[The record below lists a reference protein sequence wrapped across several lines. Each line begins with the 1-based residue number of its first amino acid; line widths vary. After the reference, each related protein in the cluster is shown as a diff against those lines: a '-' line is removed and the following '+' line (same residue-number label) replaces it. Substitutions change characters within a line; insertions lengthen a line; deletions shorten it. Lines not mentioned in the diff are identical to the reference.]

1 MVKLFSSRQTILY
14 KGKRYFNA
22 TNLYISK
29 FMSGYKKTI
38 YNIAG
43 AALVLAPLCFFMIS
57 CGIDKNLRK
66 GEKYLALGEYYDA
79 ANEFRQA
86 YQKTPPKDRDKRG
99 QRAAK
104 MAMCYDRIN
113 EAQRAVAAY
122 RNVVRYN
129 QDDGNTHL
137 RLAYNLMKIGSYREA
152 EKEFAIALDSMPDNE
167 MAEKGINA
175 ARNAP
180 LIKEKGSR
188 YKIKKIETFNS
199 RRADFSPMLFGDQY
213 DKLYFTST
221 RNEAQGS
228 ELSGITGTKPGD
240 IFYSEKDDKGKWS
253 KPQTIE
259 SGLNTEYDE
268 GACCLSP
275 DGSTMYLTQCLSDA
289 SYPRFAQIVTAQRSD
304 ASWGKTTPLL
314 ITNDTLS
321 AYAHPAVSPD
331 GEWLYFV
338 SDMPGGKGGLDI
350 WRMRLTANGPV
361 GVENLGEP
369 INTPGDE
376 MFPTFRPNGD
386 FYFSSDGHPG
396 FGGLD
401 IFIATVGEDGK
412 YHLSHPG
419 YPLNSQGDD
428 FGMTFQG
435 QLNQGFFSSNRGDG
449 RGWDHIYSFYNPEIV
464 QTIRGWIY
472 EQDGYELTAGEARIV
487 GTDGTNLRLGV
498 RGDGSF
504 EYVVKPGVDYI
515 ILAMCDGFLNH
526 KEEIHVDSVKES
538 KVYDLQF
545 PLASISAPVLID
557 NIFYAFDKATLLP
570 ESKNALDSLILMLN
584 ENPNIT
590 IELSAHTDYRGA
602 EDYNKKLSQK
612 RAESVVKYLIN
623 HGIAADRLTAVGYG
637 EEKPKSIRR
646 KVAERYPWLKE
657 NDVLTEEF
665 ILKLKPEQ
673 QETANALNRRTEFKV
688 LRTTYNMFDKDGNLK
703 NPPKKPVDK
712 EVETDDD
719 AFGFDLEMSVK

>member
-1 MVKLFSSRQTILY
+1 MTRIIKTYYLLMAFLAVALMLHSCAAD
-14 KGKRYFNA
+14 NA
-22 TNLYISK
+22 
-29 FMSGYKKTI
+29 M
-38 YNIAG
+38 
-43 AALVLAPLCFFMIS
+43 
-57 CGIDKNLRK
+57 RK
-66 GEKYLALGEYYDA
+66 GEKFLAIGEYHDA
-79 ANEFRQA
+79 AEQFKKA
-86 YQKTPPKDRDKRG
+86 YTKTPTKERQLRG
-99 QRAAK
+99 QRALKMAHCYRPISSTQKAISAYRNALRYNVATLDDRLDYARLLLKNGEYKRALTEFELLNDSMPNNVLVRNGLLSAK
-104 MAMCYDRIN
+104 MAPKWK
-113 EAQRAVAAY
+113 EQ
-122 RNVVRYN
+122 
-129 QDDGNTHL
+129 
-137 RLAYNLMKIGSYREA
+137 GSDYTV
-152 EKEFAIALDSMPDNE
+152 
-167 MAEKGINA
+167 
-175 ARNAP
+175 
-180 LIKEKGSR
+180 
-188 YKIKKIETFNS
+188 KKMTEFNS
-199 RRADFSPMLFGDQY
+199 RRADYCPVLAGDQW
-213 DKLYFTST
+213 DRLYFSST
-221 RNEAQGS
+221 RNDALGD
-228 ELSGITGTKPGD
+228 ELSGITGAKPGD
-240 IFYSEKDDKGKWS
+240 IFFSDKDDKGKWS

-321 AYAHPAVSPD
+321 SYAHPAISPD

-612 RAESVVKYLIN
+612 RAESVVNYLIN

-637 EEKPKSIRR
+637 EEKPKTIRR

-657 NDVLTEEF
+657 NDVLTEEL

-719 AFGFDLEMSVK
+719 TFGFDLEMF

>member
-1 MVKLFSSRQTILY
+1 MTRRNNTYYLLTALLAVAMMLHSCAAD
-14 KGKRYFNA
+14 NA
-22 TNLYISK
+22 
-29 FMSGYKKTI
+29 M
-38 YNIAG
+38 
-43 AALVLAPLCFFMIS
+43 
-57 CGIDKNLRK
+57 RK
-66 GEKYLALGEYYDA
+66 GEKFLSIGEYHDA
-79 ANEFRQA
+79 AEQFKKA
-86 YQKTPPKDRDKRG
+86 YSKTPAKERQLRG
-99 QRAAK
+99 QRALK
-104 MAMCYDRIN
+104 MAHCYRHISSTQK
-113 EAQRAVAAY
+113 AISAY
-122 RNVVRYN
+122 RNAIRYN
-129 QDDGNTHL
+129 VATLDDH
-137 RLAYNLMKIGSYREA
+137 LAYARLLLKNGEYKRALA
-152 EKEFAIALDSMPDNE
+152 EFEVLNDSMPNNVLVKNGLTSAR
-167 MAEKGINA
+167 MAPEWKDQ
-175 ARNAP
+175 
-180 LIKEKGSR
+180 GSD
-188 YKIKKIETFNS
+188 YTVKKMTEFNS
-199 RRADFSPMLFGDQY
+199 RRADYCPVLAGDQW
-213 DKLYFTST
+213 DRLYFSST
-221 RNEAQGS
+221 RNDALGD
-228 ELSGITGTKPGD
+228 ELSGITGAKPGD
-240 IFYSEKDDKGKWS
+240 IFFSDKDDKGKWS

-268 GACCLSP
+268 GACCLSV
-275 DGSTMYLTQCLSDA
+275 DGSIMYLTQCLSDP

-321 AYAHPAVSPD
+321 TYAHPAISPD

-350 WRMRLTANGPV
+350 WRIRLTANGPV
-361 GVENLGEP
+361 GVENLGDP

-376 MFPTFRPNGD
+376 MFPSFRPNGD

-401 IFIATVGEDGK
+401 IFIATVGEDGR

-449 RGWDHIYSFYNPEIV
+449 RGWDHIFSFYNPEIV
-464 QTIRGWIY
+464 QTVRGWIY
-472 EQDGYELTAGEARIV
+472 EQDGYELTSGEARIV
-487 GTDGTNLRLGV
+487 GSDGTNMRLGV

-515 ILAMCDGFLNH
+515 ILGMCGGFLNH

-570 ESKNALDSLILMLN
+570 ESKNALDSLVLMLN

-602 EDYNKKLSQK
+602 EAYNKTLSQK
-612 RAESVVKYLIN
+612 RAESVVRYLID

-637 EEKPKSIRR
+637 EEKPKTIRR

-665 ILKLKPEQ
+665 ILKLKPDQ

-719 AFGFDLEMSVK
+719 PFGFDIEMF

>member
-1 MVKLFSSRQTILY
+1 MAFLAVALMLHSCAAN
-14 KGKRYFNA
+14 NA
-22 TNLYISK
+22 
-29 FMSGYKKTI
+29 M
-38 YNIAG
+38 
-43 AALVLAPLCFFMIS
+43 
-57 CGIDKNLRK
+57 RK
-66 GEKYLALGEYYDA
+66 GEKFLAIGEYHDA
-79 ANEFRQA
+79 AEQFKKA
-86 YQKTPPKDRDKRG
+86 YTKTPTKERQLRG
-99 QRAAK
+99 QRALKMAHCYRHISSTQKAISAYRNAMRYNVASLDDRLDYARLLLKNGEYKRALTEFELLNDSMPNNVLVRNGLLSAK
-104 MAMCYDRIN
+104 MAPKWK
-113 EAQRAVAAY
+113 EQ
-122 RNVVRYN
+122 
-129 QDDGNTHL
+129 
-137 RLAYNLMKIGSYREA
+137 GSDYTV
-152 EKEFAIALDSMPDNE
+152 
-167 MAEKGINA
+167 
-175 ARNAP
+175 
-180 LIKEKGSR
+180 
-188 YKIKKIETFNS
+188 KKMTEFNS
-199 RRADFSPMLFGDQY
+199 RRADYCPVLAGDQW
-213 DKLYFTST
+213 DRLYFSST
-221 RNEAQGS
+221 RNDALGD
-228 ELSGITGTKPGD
+228 ELSGITGAKPGD
-240 IFYSEKDDKGKWS
+240 IFFSDKDDKGKWS

-304 ASWGKTTPLL
+304 ASWGKTTPLI

-321 AYAHPAVSPD
+321 SYAHPAVSPD

-386 FYFSSDGHPG
+386 FYFSSDGYPG

-602 EDYNKKLSQK
+602 EAYNKKLSQK

-637 EEKPKSIRR
+637 EEKPKTIRR

>member
-1 MVKLFSSRQTILY
+1 MTRIIKTYYLLMAFLAVVLMLHSCAAD
-14 KGKRYFNA
+14 NA
-22 TNLYISK
+22 
-29 FMSGYKKTI
+29 M
-38 YNIAG
+38 
-43 AALVLAPLCFFMIS
+43 
-57 CGIDKNLRK
+57 RK
-66 GEKYLALGEYYDA
+66 GEKFLAIGEYHDA
-79 ANEFRQA
+79 AEQFKKA
-86 YQKTPPKDRDKRG
+86 YTKTPTKERQLRG
-99 QRAAK
+99 QRALKMAHCYRHISSTQKAISAYRNALRYNVATLDDRLDYARLLLKNGEYKRALAEFELLNDSMPNNVLVRNGLLSAK
-104 MAMCYDRIN
+104 MAPKWK
-113 EAQRAVAAY
+113 EQ
-122 RNVVRYN
+122 
-129 QDDGNTHL
+129 
-137 RLAYNLMKIGSYREA
+137 GSDYTV
-152 EKEFAIALDSMPDNE
+152 
-167 MAEKGINA
+167 
-175 ARNAP
+175 
-180 LIKEKGSR
+180 
-188 YKIKKIETFNS
+188 KKMTEFNS
-199 RRADFSPMLFGDQY
+199 RRADYCPVLAGDQW
-213 DKLYFTST
+213 DRLYFSST
-221 RNEAQGS
+221 RNDALGD
-228 ELSGITGTKPGD
+228 ELSGITGAKPGD
-240 IFYSEKDDKGKWS
+240 IFFSDKDDKGKWS

-321 AYAHPAVSPD
+321 SYAHPAVSPD

-637 EEKPKSIRR
+637 EEKPKTIRR

-719 AFGFDLEMSVK
+719 TFGFDLEMSVK

>member
-1 MVKLFSSRQTILY
+1 MAFLAVALMLHSCAAD
-14 KGKRYFNA
+14 NA
-22 TNLYISK
+22 
-29 FMSGYKKTI
+29 M
-38 YNIAG
+38 
-43 AALVLAPLCFFMIS
+43 
-57 CGIDKNLRK
+57 RK
-66 GEKYLALGEYYDA
+66 GEKFLAIGEYHDA
-79 ANEFRQA
+79 AEQFKKA
-86 YQKTPPKDRDKRG
+86 YTKTPTKERQLRG
-99 QRAAK
+99 QRALKMAHCYRHISSTQKAISAYRNALRYNVASLDDRLDYARLLLKNGEYKRALTEFELLNDSMPNNVLVRNGLLSAK
-104 MAMCYDRIN
+104 MAPKWK
-113 EAQRAVAAY
+113 EQ
-122 RNVVRYN
+122 
-129 QDDGNTHL
+129 
-137 RLAYNLMKIGSYREA
+137 GSDYTV
-152 EKEFAIALDSMPDNE
+152 
-167 MAEKGINA
+167 
-175 ARNAP
+175 
-180 LIKEKGSR
+180 
-188 YKIKKIETFNS
+188 KKMTEFNS
-199 RRADFSPMLFGDQY
+199 RRADYCPVLAGDQW
-213 DKLYFTST
+213 DRLYFSST
-221 RNEAQGS
+221 RNDALGD
-228 ELSGITGTKPGD
+228 ELSGITGAKPGD
-240 IFYSEKDDKGKWS
+240 IFFSDKDDKGKWS

-350 WRMRLTANGPV
+350 WRMRLTTNGPV

-602 EDYNKKLSQK
+602 EAYNKKLSQK

-637 EEKPKSIRR
+637 EEKPKTIRR

-719 AFGFDLEMSVK
+719 TFGFDLEMSVK

>member
-1 MVKLFSSRQTILY
+1 MAFLAVALMLHSCAAD
-14 KGKRYFNA
+14 NA
-22 TNLYISK
+22 
-29 FMSGYKKTI
+29 M
-38 YNIAG
+38 
-43 AALVLAPLCFFMIS
+43 
-57 CGIDKNLRK
+57 RK
-66 GEKYLALGEYYDA
+66 GEKFLAIGEYHDA
-79 ANEFRQA
+79 AEQFKKA
-86 YQKTPPKDRDKRG
+86 YTKTPTKERQLRG
-99 QRAAK
+99 QRALKMAHCYRHISSTQKAISAYRNAMRYNVASLDDRLDYARLLLKNGEYKRALAEFELLNDSMPNNVLVRNGLLSAK
-104 MAMCYDRIN
+104 MAPKWK
-113 EAQRAVAAY
+113 EQ
-122 RNVVRYN
+122 
-129 QDDGNTHL
+129 
-137 RLAYNLMKIGSYREA
+137 GSDYTV
-152 EKEFAIALDSMPDNE
+152 
-167 MAEKGINA
+167 
-175 ARNAP
+175 
-180 LIKEKGSR
+180 
-188 YKIKKIETFNS
+188 KKMTEFNS
-199 RRADFSPMLFGDQY
+199 RRADYCPVLAGDQW
-213 DKLYFTST
+213 DRLYFSST
-221 RNEAQGS
+221 RNDALGD
-228 ELSGITGTKPGD
+228 ELSGITGAKPGD
-240 IFYSEKDDKGKWS
+240 IFFSDKDDKGKWS

-602 EDYNKKLSQK
+602 EAYNKKLSQK

-637 EEKPKSIRR
+637 EEKPKTIRR

-719 AFGFDLEMSVK
+719 TFGFDLEMSVK

>member
-1 MVKLFSSRQTILY
+1 MAFLAVVLMLHSCAAD
-14 KGKRYFNA
+14 NA
-22 TNLYISK
+22 
-29 FMSGYKKTI
+29 M
-38 YNIAG
+38 
-43 AALVLAPLCFFMIS
+43 
-57 CGIDKNLRK
+57 RK
-66 GEKYLALGEYYDA
+66 GEKFLAIGEYHDA
-79 ANEFRQA
+79 AEQFKKA
-86 YQKTPPKDRDKRG
+86 YTKTPTKERQLRG
-99 QRAAK
+99 QRALKMAHCYRHISSTQKAISAYRNALRYNVATLDDRLDYARLLLKNGEYKRALTEFELLNDSMPNNVLVRNGLLSAK
-104 MAMCYDRIN
+104 MAPKWK
-113 EAQRAVAAY
+113 EQ
-122 RNVVRYN
+122 
-129 QDDGNTHL
+129 
-137 RLAYNLMKIGSYREA
+137 GSDYTV
-152 EKEFAIALDSMPDNE
+152 
-167 MAEKGINA
+167 
-175 ARNAP
+175 
-180 LIKEKGSR
+180 
-188 YKIKKIETFNS
+188 KKMTEFNS
-199 RRADFSPMLFGDQY
+199 RRADFCPVLAGDQW
-213 DKLYFTST
+213 DRLYFSST
-221 RNEAQGS
+221 RNDALGD
-228 ELSGITGTKPGD
+228 ELSGITGAKPGD
-240 IFYSEKDDKGKWS
+240 IFFSDKDDKGKWS

-321 AYAHPAVSPD
+321 SYAHPAVSPD

-449 RGWDHIYSFYNPEIV
+449 RGWDHVYSFYNPEIV

-602 EDYNKKLSQK
+602 EAYNKKLSQK

-637 EEKPKSIRR
+637 EEKPKTIRR

-719 AFGFDLEMSVK
+719 TFGFDLEMSVK

>member
-1 MVKLFSSRQTILY
+1 MTRIIKTYHFLMAFLAVALMLHSCAAD
-14 KGKRYFNA
+14 NA
-22 TNLYISK
+22 
-29 FMSGYKKTI
+29 M
-38 YNIAG
+38 
-43 AALVLAPLCFFMIS
+43 
-57 CGIDKNLRK
+57 RK
-66 GEKYLALGEYYDA
+66 GEKFLAIGEYHDA
-79 ANEFRQA
+79 AEQFKKA
-86 YQKTPPKDRDKRG
+86 YTKTPTKERQLRG
-99 QRAAK
+99 QRALKMAHCYRHISSTQKAISAYRNALRYNVATLDDRLDYARLLLKNGEYKRALAEFELLNDSMSNNVLVRNGLLSAK
-104 MAMCYDRIN
+104 MAPKWK
-113 EAQRAVAAY
+113 EQ
-122 RNVVRYN
+122 
-129 QDDGNTHL
+129 
-137 RLAYNLMKIGSYREA
+137 GSDYTV
-152 EKEFAIALDSMPDNE
+152 
-167 MAEKGINA
+167 
-175 ARNAP
+175 
-180 LIKEKGSR
+180 
-188 YKIKKIETFNS
+188 KKMTEFNS
-199 RRADFSPMLFGDQY
+199 RRADYCPVLAGDQW
-213 DKLYFTST
+213 DRLYFSST
-221 RNEAQGS
+221 RNDALGD
-228 ELSGITGTKPGD
+228 ELSGITGAKPGD
-240 IFYSEKDDKGKWS
+240 IFFSDKDDKGKWS

-504 EYVVKPGVDYI
+504 DYVVKPGVDYI

-602 EDYNKKLSQK
+602 EAYNKKLSQK

-637 EEKPKSIRR
+637 EEKPKTIRR

-719 AFGFDLEMSVK
+719 TFGFDLEMSVK

>member
-1 MVKLFSSRQTILY
+1 MTRIIKTYHFLMAFLAVALMLHSCAAD
-14 KGKRYFNA
+14 NA
-22 TNLYISK
+22 
-29 FMSGYKKTI
+29 M
-38 YNIAG
+38 
-43 AALVLAPLCFFMIS
+43 
-57 CGIDKNLRK
+57 RK
-66 GEKYLALGEYYDA
+66 GEKFLAIGEYHDA
-79 ANEFRQA
+79 AEQFKKA
-86 YQKTPPKDRDKRG
+86 YTKTPTKERQLRG
-99 QRAAK
+99 QRALKMAHCYRHISSTQKAISAYRNALRYNVATLDDRLDYARLLLKNGEYKRALAEFELLNDSMPNNVLVRNGLLSAK
-104 MAMCYDRIN
+104 MAPKWK
-113 EAQRAVAAY
+113 EQ
-122 RNVVRYN
+122 
-129 QDDGNTHL
+129 
-137 RLAYNLMKIGSYREA
+137 GSDYTV
-152 EKEFAIALDSMPDNE
+152 
-167 MAEKGINA
+167 
-175 ARNAP
+175 
-180 LIKEKGSR
+180 
-188 YKIKKIETFNS
+188 KKMTEFNS
-199 RRADFSPMLFGDQY
+199 RRADYCPVLAGDQW
-213 DKLYFTST
+213 DRLYFSST
-221 RNEAQGS
+221 RNDALGD
-228 ELSGITGTKPGD
+228 ELSGITGAKPGD
-240 IFYSEKDDKGKWS
+240 IFFSDKDDKGKWS

-321 AYAHPAVSPD
+321 SYAHPAVSPD

-504 EYVVKPGVDYI
+504 DYVVKPGVDYI

-612 RAESVVKYLIN
+612 RAESVVNYLIN

-637 EEKPKSIRR
+637 EEKPKTIRR

>member
-1 MVKLFSSRQTILY
+1 MTRIIKTYYLLMAFLAVALMLHSCAAD
-14 KGKRYFNA
+14 NA
-22 TNLYISK
+22 
-29 FMSGYKKTI
+29 M
-38 YNIAG
+38 
-43 AALVLAPLCFFMIS
+43 
-57 CGIDKNLRK
+57 RK
-66 GEKYLALGEYYDA
+66 GEKFLAIGEYHDA
-79 ANEFRQA
+79 AEQFKKA
-86 YQKTPPKDRDKRG
+86 YTKTPTKERQLRG
-99 QRAAK
+99 QRALKMAHCYRHISSTQKAISAYRNALRYNVATLDDRLDYARLLLKNGEYKRALTEFELLNDSMPNNVLVRNGLLSAK
-104 MAMCYDRIN
+104 MAPKWK
-113 EAQRAVAAY
+113 EQ
-122 RNVVRYN
+122 
-129 QDDGNTHL
+129 
-137 RLAYNLMKIGSYREA
+137 GSDYTV
-152 EKEFAIALDSMPDNE
+152 
-167 MAEKGINA
+167 
-175 ARNAP
+175 
-180 LIKEKGSR
+180 
-188 YKIKKIETFNS
+188 KKMTEFNS
-199 RRADFSPMLFGDQY
+199 RRADYCPVLAGDQW
-213 DKLYFTST
+213 DRLYFSST
-221 RNEAQGS
+221 RNDALGD
-228 ELSGITGTKPGD
+228 ELSGITGAKPGD
-240 IFYSEKDDKGKWS
+240 IFFSDKDDKGKWS

-321 AYAHPAVSPD
+321 SYAHPAVSPD

-350 WRMRLTANGPV
+350 WRMRLTTNGPV

-637 EEKPKSIRR
+637 EEKPKTIRR

-719 AFGFDLEMSVK
+719 TFGFDLEMSVK

>member
-1 MVKLFSSRQTILY
+1 MTRIIKTYHFLMAFLAVALMLHSCAVD
-14 KGKRYFNA
+14 NA
-22 TNLYISK
+22 
-29 FMSGYKKTI
+29 M
-38 YNIAG
+38 
-43 AALVLAPLCFFMIS
+43 
-57 CGIDKNLRK
+57 RK
-66 GEKYLALGEYYDA
+66 GEKFLAIGEYHDA
-79 ANEFRQA
+79 AEQFKKA
-86 YQKTPPKDRDKRG
+86 YTKTPTKERQLRG
-99 QRAAK
+99 QRALKMAHCYRHISSTQKAISAYRNALRYNVATLDDRLDYARLLLKNGEYKRALTEFELLNDSMPNNVLVRNGLLSAK
-104 MAMCYDRIN
+104 MAPKWK
-113 EAQRAVAAY
+113 EQ
-122 RNVVRYN
+122 
-129 QDDGNTHL
+129 
-137 RLAYNLMKIGSYREA
+137 GSDYTV
-152 EKEFAIALDSMPDNE
+152 
-167 MAEKGINA
+167 
-175 ARNAP
+175 
-180 LIKEKGSR
+180 
-188 YKIKKIETFNS
+188 KKMTEFNS
-199 RRADFSPMLFGDQY
+199 RRADYCPVLAGDQW
-213 DKLYFTST
+213 DRLYFSST
-221 RNEAQGS
+221 RNDALGD
-228 ELSGITGTKPGD
+228 ELSGITGAKPGD
-240 IFYSEKDDKGKWS
+240 IFFSDKDDKGKWS

-304 ASWGKTTPLL
+304 ASWGKTTPLI

-602 EDYNKKLSQK
+602 EAYNKKLSQK

-623 HGIAADRLTAVGYG
+623 HGIAPERLTPVGYG
-637 EEKPKSIRR
+637 EEKPKTIRR

-719 AFGFDLEMSVK
+719 TFGFDLEMSVK

>member
-1 MVKLFSSRQTILY
+1 MAFLAVALMLHSCAAD
-14 KGKRYFNA
+14 NA
-22 TNLYISK
+22 
-29 FMSGYKKTI
+29 M
-38 YNIAG
+38 
-43 AALVLAPLCFFMIS
+43 
-57 CGIDKNLRK
+57 RK
-66 GEKYLALGEYYDA
+66 GEKFLAIGEYHDA
-79 ANEFRQA
+79 AEQFKKA
-86 YQKTPPKDRDKRG
+86 YTKTPTKERQLRG
-99 QRAAK
+99 QRALKMAHCYRHISSTQKAISAYRNALRYNVASLDNRLDYARLLLKNGEYKRALIEFELLNDSMPNNVLVRNGLLSAK
-104 MAMCYDRIN
+104 MAPKWK
-113 EAQRAVAAY
+113 EQ
-122 RNVVRYN
+122 
-129 QDDGNTHL
+129 
-137 RLAYNLMKIGSYREA
+137 GSDYTV
-152 EKEFAIALDSMPDNE
+152 
-167 MAEKGINA
+167 
-175 ARNAP
+175 
-180 LIKEKGSR
+180 
-188 YKIKKIETFNS
+188 KKMTEFNS
-199 RRADFSPMLFGDQY
+199 RRADYCPVLAGDQW
-213 DKLYFTST
+213 DRLYFSST
-221 RNEAQGS
+221 RNDALGD
-228 ELSGITGTKPGD
+228 ELSGITGAKPGD
-240 IFYSEKDDKGKWS
+240 IFFSDKDDKGKWS

-449 RGWDHIYSFYNPEIV
+449 RGWDHVYSFYNPEIV

-602 EDYNKKLSQK
+602 EAYNKKLSQK

-637 EEKPKSIRR
+637 EEKPKTIRR

-719 AFGFDLEMSVK
+719 TFGFDLEMSVK

>member
-1 MVKLFSSRQTILY
+1 MAFLAVALMLHSCAAD
-14 KGKRYFNA
+14 NA
-22 TNLYISK
+22 
-29 FMSGYKKTI
+29 M
-38 YNIAG
+38 
-43 AALVLAPLCFFMIS
+43 
-57 CGIDKNLRK
+57 RK
-66 GEKYLALGEYYDA
+66 GEKFLAIGEYHDA
-79 ANEFRQA
+79 AEQFKKA
-86 YQKTPPKDRDKRG
+86 YTKTPTKERQLRG
-99 QRAAK
+99 QRALKMAHCYRHISSTQKAISAYRNALRYNVASLDDRLDYARLLLKNGEYKRALTEFELLNDSMPNNVLVRNGLLSAK
-104 MAMCYDRIN
+104 MAPKWK
-113 EAQRAVAAY
+113 EQ
-122 RNVVRYN
+122 
-129 QDDGNTHL
+129 
-137 RLAYNLMKIGSYREA
+137 GSDYTV
-152 EKEFAIALDSMPDNE
+152 
-167 MAEKGINA
+167 
-175 ARNAP
+175 
-180 LIKEKGSR
+180 
-188 YKIKKIETFNS
+188 KKMTEFNS
-199 RRADFSPMLFGDQY
+199 RRADYCPVLAGDQW
-213 DKLYFTST
+213 DRLYFSST
-221 RNEAQGS
+221 RNDALGD
-228 ELSGITGTKPGD
+228 ELSGITGAKPGD
-240 IFYSEKDDKGKWS
+240 IFFSDKDDKGKWS

-321 AYAHPAVSPD
+321 SYAHPAVSPD

-350 WRMRLTANGPV
+350 WRMRLTTNGPV

-602 EDYNKKLSQK
+602 EAYNKKLSQK
-612 RAESVVKYLIN
+612 RAESVVNYLIN

-637 EEKPKSIRR
+637 EEKPKTIRR

-719 AFGFDLEMSVK
+719 TFGFDLEMSVK

>member
-1 MVKLFSSRQTILY
+1 MTRIIKTYYLLMAFLAVALMLHSCAAD
-14 KGKRYFNA
+14 NA
-22 TNLYISK
+22 
-29 FMSGYKKTI
+29 M
-38 YNIAG
+38 
-43 AALVLAPLCFFMIS
+43 
-57 CGIDKNLRK
+57 RK
-66 GEKYLALGEYYDA
+66 GEKFLAIGEYHDA
-79 ANEFRQA
+79 AEQFKKA
-86 YQKTPPKDRDKRG
+86 YTKTPTKERQLRG
-99 QRAAK
+99 QRALKMAHCYRHISSTQKAISAYRNALRYNVATLDDRLDYARLLLKNGEYKRALTEFELLNDSMPNNVLVRNGLLSAK
-104 MAMCYDRIN
+104 MAPKWK
-113 EAQRAVAAY
+113 EQ
-122 RNVVRYN
+122 
-129 QDDGNTHL
+129 
-137 RLAYNLMKIGSYREA
+137 GSDYTV
-152 EKEFAIALDSMPDNE
+152 
-167 MAEKGINA
+167 
-175 ARNAP
+175 
-180 LIKEKGSR
+180 
-188 YKIKKIETFNS
+188 KKMTEFNS
-199 RRADFSPMLFGDQY
+199 RRADFCPVLAGDQW
-213 DKLYFTST
+213 DRLYFSST
-221 RNEAQGS
+221 RNDALGD
-228 ELSGITGTKPGD
+228 ELSGITGAKPGD
-240 IFYSEKDDKGKWS
+240 IFFSDKDDKGKWS

-321 AYAHPAVSPD
+321 SYAHPAVSPD

-637 EEKPKSIRR
+637 EEKPKTIRR

>member
-1 MVKLFSSRQTILY
+1 MTRIIKTYHFLMAFLAVVLMLHSCAAD
-14 KGKRYFNA
+14 NA
-22 TNLYISK
+22 
-29 FMSGYKKTI
+29 M
-38 YNIAG
+38 
-43 AALVLAPLCFFMIS
+43 
-57 CGIDKNLRK
+57 RK
-66 GEKYLALGEYYDA
+66 GEKFLAIGEYHDA
-79 ANEFRQA
+79 AEQFKKA
-86 YQKTPPKDRDKRG
+86 YTKTPTKERQLRG
-99 QRAAK
+99 QRALKMAHCYRHISSTQKAISAYRNALRYNVASLDDRLDYARLLLKNGEYKRALTEFELLNDSMPNNVLVRNGLLSAK
-104 MAMCYDRIN
+104 MAPKWK
-113 EAQRAVAAY
+113 EQ
-122 RNVVRYN
+122 
-129 QDDGNTHL
+129 
-137 RLAYNLMKIGSYREA
+137 GSDYTV
-152 EKEFAIALDSMPDNE
+152 
-167 MAEKGINA
+167 
-175 ARNAP
+175 
-180 LIKEKGSR
+180 
-188 YKIKKIETFNS
+188 KKMTEFNS
-199 RRADFSPMLFGDQY
+199 RRADYCPVLAGDQW
-213 DKLYFTST
+213 DRLYFSST
-221 RNEAQGS
+221 RNDALGD
-228 ELSGITGTKPGD
+228 ELSGITGAKPGD
-240 IFYSEKDDKGKWS
+240 IFFSDKDDKGKWS

-602 EDYNKKLSQK
+602 EAYNKKLSQK

-637 EEKPKSIRR
+637 EEKPKTIRR

-719 AFGFDLEMSVK
+719 TFGFDLEMSVK

>member
-1 MVKLFSSRQTILY
+1 MTRIIKTYYLLMAFLAVALMLHSCAAD
-14 KGKRYFNA
+14 NA
-22 TNLYISK
+22 
-29 FMSGYKKTI
+29 M
-38 YNIAG
+38 
-43 AALVLAPLCFFMIS
+43 
-57 CGIDKNLRK
+57 RK
-66 GEKYLALGEYYDA
+66 GEKFLAIGEYHDA
-79 ANEFRQA
+79 AEQFKKA
-86 YQKTPPKDRDKRG
+86 YTKTPTKERQLRG
-99 QRAAK
+99 QRALKMAHCYRHISSTQKAISAYRNALRYNVATLDDRLDYARLLLKNGEYKRALTEFELLNDSMPNNVLVRNGLLSAK
-104 MAMCYDRIN
+104 MAPKWK
-113 EAQRAVAAY
+113 EQ
-122 RNVVRYN
+122 
-129 QDDGNTHL
+129 
-137 RLAYNLMKIGSYREA
+137 GSDYTV
-152 EKEFAIALDSMPDNE
+152 
-167 MAEKGINA
+167 
-175 ARNAP
+175 
-180 LIKEKGSR
+180 
-188 YKIKKIETFNS
+188 KKMTEFNS
-199 RRADFSPMLFGDQY
+199 RRADYCPVLAGDQW
-213 DKLYFTST
+213 DRLYFSST
-221 RNEAQGS
+221 RNDALGD
-228 ELSGITGTKPGD
+228 ELSGITGAKPGD
-240 IFYSEKDDKGKWS
+240 IFFSDKDDKGKWS

-419 YPLNSQGDD
+419 CPLNSQGDD

-602 EDYNKKLSQK
+602 EAYNKKLSQK
-612 RAESVVKYLIN
+612 RAESVVNYLIN

-637 EEKPKSIRR
+637 EEKPKTIRR

-719 AFGFDLEMSVK
+719 TFGFDLEMSVK

>member
-1 MVKLFSSRQTILY
+1 MAFLAVALMLHSCAAD
-14 KGKRYFNA
+14 NA
-22 TNLYISK
+22 
-29 FMSGYKKTI
+29 M
-38 YNIAG
+38 
-43 AALVLAPLCFFMIS
+43 
-57 CGIDKNLRK
+57 RK
-66 GEKYLALGEYYDA
+66 GEKFLAIGEYHDA
-79 ANEFRQA
+79 AEQFKKA
-86 YQKTPPKDRDKRG
+86 YTKTPTKERQLRG
-99 QRAAK
+99 QRALKMAHCYRHISSTQKAISAYRNALRYNVATLDDRLDYARLLLKNGEYKRALTEFELLNDSMPNNVLVRNGLLSAK
-104 MAMCYDRIN
+104 MAPKWK
-113 EAQRAVAAY
+113 EQ
-122 RNVVRYN
+122 
-129 QDDGNTHL
+129 
-137 RLAYNLMKIGSYREA
+137 GSDYTV
-152 EKEFAIALDSMPDNE
+152 
-167 MAEKGINA
+167 
-175 ARNAP
+175 
-180 LIKEKGSR
+180 
-188 YKIKKIETFNS
+188 KKMTEFNS
-199 RRADFSPMLFGDQY
+199 RRADYCPVLAGDQW
-213 DKLYFTST
+213 DRLYFSST
-221 RNEAQGS
+221 RNDALGD
-228 ELSGITGTKPGD
+228 ELSGITGAKPGD
-240 IFYSEKDDKGKWS
+240 IFFSDKDDKGKWS

-321 AYAHPAVSPD
+321 SYAHPAISPD

-350 WRMRLTANGPV
+350 WRMRLTTNGPV

-602 EDYNKKLSQK
+602 EAYNKKLSQK

-637 EEKPKSIRR
+637 EEKPKTIRR

-719 AFGFDLEMSVK
+719 TFGFDLEMSVK

>member
-1 MVKLFSSRQTILY
+1 MTRIIKTYYLLMAFLAVVLMLHSCAAD
-14 KGKRYFNA
+14 NA
-22 TNLYISK
+22 
-29 FMSGYKKTI
+29 M
-38 YNIAG
+38 
-43 AALVLAPLCFFMIS
+43 
-57 CGIDKNLRK
+57 RK
-66 GEKYLALGEYYDA
+66 GEKFLAIGEYHDA
-79 ANEFRQA
+79 AEQFKKA
-86 YQKTPPKDRDKRG
+86 YTKTPTKERQLRG
-99 QRAAK
+99 QRALKMAHCYRHISSTQKAISAYRNALRYNVASLDDRLDYARLLLKNGEYKRALTEFELLNDSMPNNVLVRNGLLSAK
-104 MAMCYDRIN
+104 MAPKWK
-113 EAQRAVAAY
+113 EQ
-122 RNVVRYN
+122 
-129 QDDGNTHL
+129 
-137 RLAYNLMKIGSYREA
+137 GSDYTV
-152 EKEFAIALDSMPDNE
+152 
-167 MAEKGINA
+167 
-175 ARNAP
+175 
-180 LIKEKGSR
+180 
-188 YKIKKIETFNS
+188 KKMTEFNS
-199 RRADFSPMLFGDQY
+199 RRADYCPVLAGDQW
-213 DKLYFTST
+213 DRLYFSST
-221 RNEAQGS
+221 RNDALGD
-228 ELSGITGTKPGD
+228 ELSGITGAKPGD
-240 IFYSEKDDKGKWS
+240 IFFSDKDDKGKWS

-304 ASWGKTTPLL
+304 ASWGKTTPLI

-321 AYAHPAVSPD
+321 SYAHPAVSPD

-637 EEKPKSIRR
+637 EEKPKTIRR

-719 AFGFDLEMSVK
+719 TFGFDLEMSVK

>member
-1 MVKLFSSRQTILY
+1 MTRIIKTYHFLMAFLAVVLMLHSCAAD
-14 KGKRYFNA
+14 NA
-22 TNLYISK
+22 
-29 FMSGYKKTI
+29 M
-38 YNIAG
+38 
-43 AALVLAPLCFFMIS
+43 
-57 CGIDKNLRK
+57 RK
-66 GEKYLALGEYYDA
+66 GEKFLAIGEYHDA
-79 ANEFRQA
+79 AEQFKKA
-86 YQKTPPKDRDKRG
+86 YTKTPTKERQLRG
-99 QRAAK
+99 QRALKMAHCYRHISSTQKAISAYRNALRYNVASLDDRLDYARLLLKNGEYKRALTEFELLKDSMPNNVLVRNGLLSAK
-104 MAMCYDRIN
+104 MAPKWK
-113 EAQRAVAAY
+113 EQ
-122 RNVVRYN
+122 
-129 QDDGNTHL
+129 
-137 RLAYNLMKIGSYREA
+137 GSDYTV
-152 EKEFAIALDSMPDNE
+152 
-167 MAEKGINA
+167 
-175 ARNAP
+175 
-180 LIKEKGSR
+180 
-188 YKIKKIETFNS
+188 KKMTEFNS
-199 RRADFSPMLFGDQY
+199 RRADYCPVLAGDQW
-213 DKLYFTST
+213 DRLYFSST
-221 RNEAQGS
+221 RNDALGD
-228 ELSGITGTKPGD
+228 ELSGITGAKPGD
-240 IFYSEKDDKGKWS
+240 IFFSDKDDKGKWS

-321 AYAHPAVSPD
+321 SYAHPAVSPD

-612 RAESVVKYLIN
+612 RAESVVNYLIN

-637 EEKPKSIRR
+637 EEKPKTIRR

>member
-1 MVKLFSSRQTILY
+1 MAFLAVALMLHSCAAD
-14 KGKRYFNA
+14 NA
-22 TNLYISK
+22 
-29 FMSGYKKTI
+29 M
-38 YNIAG
+38 
-43 AALVLAPLCFFMIS
+43 
-57 CGIDKNLRK
+57 RK
-66 GEKYLALGEYYDA
+66 GEKFLAIGEYHDA
-79 ANEFRQA
+79 AEQFKKA
-86 YQKTPPKDRDKRG
+86 YTKTPTKERQLRG
-99 QRAAK
+99 QRALKMAHCYRHISSTQKAISAYRNALRYNVATLDDRLDYARLLLKNGEYKRALTEFELLNDSMPNNVLVRNGLLSAK
-104 MAMCYDRIN
+104 MAPKWK
-113 EAQRAVAAY
+113 EQ
-122 RNVVRYN
+122 
-129 QDDGNTHL
+129 
-137 RLAYNLMKIGSYREA
+137 GSDYTV
-152 EKEFAIALDSMPDNE
+152 
-167 MAEKGINA
+167 
-175 ARNAP
+175 
-180 LIKEKGSR
+180 
-188 YKIKKIETFNS
+188 KKMTEFNS
-199 RRADFSPMLFGDQY
+199 RRADYCPVLAGDQW
-213 DKLYFTST
+213 DRLYFSST
-221 RNEAQGS
+221 RNDALGD
-228 ELSGITGTKPGD
+228 ELSGITGAKPGD
-240 IFYSEKDDKGKWS
+240 IFFSDKDDKGKWS

-321 AYAHPAVSPD
+321 SYAHPAVSPD

-557 NIFYAFDKATLLP
+557 NIFYAFDKATLLL

-602 EDYNKKLSQK
+602 EAYNKKLSQK
-612 RAESVVKYLIN
+612 RAESVVNYLIN

-637 EEKPKSIRR
+637 EEKPKTIRR

-719 AFGFDLEMSVK
+719 TFGFDLEMSVK

>member
-1 MVKLFSSRQTILY
+1 MTRIIKTYYLLMAFLAVALMLHSCAAD
-14 KGKRYFNA
+14 NA
-22 TNLYISK
+22 
-29 FMSGYKKTI
+29 M
-38 YNIAG
+38 
-43 AALVLAPLCFFMIS
+43 
-57 CGIDKNLRK
+57 RK
-66 GEKYLALGEYYDA
+66 GEKFLAIGEYHDA
-79 ANEFRQA
+79 AEQFKKA
-86 YQKTPPKDRDKRG
+86 YTKTPAKERQLRG
-99 QRAAK
+99 QRALK
-104 MAMCYDRIN
+104 MAHCYRHISSTQK
-113 EAQRAVAAY
+113 AISAY
-122 RNVVRYN
+122 RNALRYN
-129 QDDGNTHL
+129 VATLDD
-137 RLAYNLMKIGSYREA
+137 RLDYARLLLKNGEYKRALA
-152 EKEFAIALDSMPDNE
+152 EFELLNDSMPNNILV
-167 MAEKGINA
+167 KNG
-175 ARNAP
+175 
-180 LIKEKGSR
+180 LISAKMSPKWKEQGSD
-188 YKIKKIETFNS
+188 YTVKKMTEFNS
-199 RRADFSPMLFGDQY
+199 RRADYCPVLAGDQW
-213 DKLYFTST
+213 DRLYFSST
-221 RNEAQGS
+221 RNDALGD
-228 ELSGITGTKPGD
+228 ELSGITGAKPGD
-240 IFYSEKDDKGKWS
+240 IFFSDKDDKGKWS

-275 DGSTMYLTQCLSDA
+275 DGSTMYLTQCTADP
-289 SYPRFAQIVTAQRSD
+289 SYPRYAQIVTAQRSD
-304 ASWGKTTPLL
+304 ASWGKTTPLV

-321 AYAHPAVSPD
+321 SYAHPAISPD

-350 WRMRLTANGPV
+350 WRIRLTANGPV

-487 GTDGTNLRLGV
+487 GTDGTNLRLGL

-515 ILAMCDGFLNH
+515 ILGMCNGFLNH

-602 EDYNKKLSQK
+602 EAYNKTLSQK

-623 HGIAADRLTAVGYG
+623 HGIAPDRLTPVGYG
-637 EEKPKSIRR
+637 EEKPKTIRK

-703 NPPKKPVDK
+703 NPPKKPV
-712 EVETDDD
+712 ENEEETDDD

>member
-1 MVKLFSSRQTILY
+1 MTRIIKTYYLLMAFLAVALMLHSCAAD
-14 KGKRYFNA
+14 NA
-22 TNLYISK
+22 
-29 FMSGYKKTI
+29 M
-38 YNIAG
+38 
-43 AALVLAPLCFFMIS
+43 
-57 CGIDKNLRK
+57 RK
-66 GEKYLALGEYYDA
+66 GEKFLAIGEYHDA
-79 ANEFRQA
+79 AEQFKKA
-86 YQKTPPKDRDKRG
+86 YTKTPTKERQLRG
-99 QRAAK
+99 QRALKMAHCYRHISSTQKAISAYRNALRYNVATLDDRLDYARLLLKNGEYKRALAEFELLNDSMPNNVLVRNGLLSAK
-104 MAMCYDRIN
+104 MAPKWK
-113 EAQRAVAAY
+113 EQ
-122 RNVVRYN
+122 
-129 QDDGNTHL
+129 
-137 RLAYNLMKIGSYREA
+137 GSDYTV
-152 EKEFAIALDSMPDNE
+152 
-167 MAEKGINA
+167 
-175 ARNAP
+175 
-180 LIKEKGSR
+180 
-188 YKIKKIETFNS
+188 KKMTEFNS
-199 RRADFSPMLFGDQY
+199 RRADYCPVLAGDQW
-213 DKLYFTST
+213 DRLYFSST
-221 RNEAQGS
+221 RNDALGDEF
-228 ELSGITGTKPGD
+228 SGITGAKPGD
-240 IFYSEKDDKGKWS
+240 IFFSDKDDKGKWS

-268 GACCLSP
+268 GACCISP

-321 AYAHPAVSPD
+321 SYAHPAVSPD

-361 GVENLGEP
+361 GVENLGDP

-419 YPLNSQGDD
+419 YPLNSQGDE

-449 RGWDHIYSFYNPEIV
+449 RGWDHVYSFYNPEIV

-487 GTDGTNLRLGV
+487 GTDGTNMRLGV

-504 EYVVKPGVDYI
+504 EYAVKPGVDYI

-602 EDYNKKLSQK
+602 EAYNKKLSQK
-612 RAESVVKYLIN
+612 RAESVVMYLIN
-623 HGIAADRLTAVGYG
+623 HGIAPDRLTPVGYG
-637 EEKPKSIRR
+637 EEKPKTIRR

-719 AFGFDLEMSVK
+719 AFGFDLEMF

>member
-1 MVKLFSSRQTILY
+1 MTRIIKTYYLLMAFLAVALMLHSCAAD
-14 KGKRYFNA
+14 NA
-22 TNLYISK
+22 
-29 FMSGYKKTI
+29 M
-38 YNIAG
+38 
-43 AALVLAPLCFFMIS
+43 
-57 CGIDKNLRK
+57 RK
-66 GEKYLALGEYYDA
+66 GEKFLAIGEYHDA
-79 ANEFRQA
+79 AEQFKKA
-86 YQKTPPKDRDKRG
+86 YTKTPTKERQLRG
-99 QRAAK
+99 QRALKMAHCYRHISSTQKAISAYRNALRYNVATLDDRLDYARLLLKNGEYKRALAEFELLNDSMPNNVLVRNGLLSAK
-104 MAMCYDRIN
+104 MAPKWK
-113 EAQRAVAAY
+113 EQ
-122 RNVVRYN
+122 
-129 QDDGNTHL
+129 
-137 RLAYNLMKIGSYREA
+137 GSDYTV
-152 EKEFAIALDSMPDNE
+152 
-167 MAEKGINA
+167 
-175 ARNAP
+175 
-180 LIKEKGSR
+180 
-188 YKIKKIETFNS
+188 KKMTEFNS
-199 RRADFSPMLFGDQY
+199 RRADYCPVLAGDQW
-213 DKLYFTST
+213 DRLYFSST
-221 RNEAQGS
+221 RNDALGDEF
-228 ELSGITGTKPGD
+228 SGITGAKPGD
-240 IFYSEKDDKGKWS
+240 IFFSYKDDKGKWS

-268 GACCLSP
+268 GACCISP

-321 AYAHPAVSPD
+321 SYAHPAVSPD

-361 GVENLGEP
+361 GVENLGDP

-419 YPLNSQGDD
+419 YPLNSQGDE

-449 RGWDHIYSFYNPEIV
+449 RGWDHVYSFYNPEIV

-504 EYVVKPGVDYI
+504 EYAVKSGVDYI

-602 EDYNKKLSQK
+602 EAYNKKLSQK
-612 RAESVVKYLIN
+612 RAESVVMYLIN
-623 HGIAADRLTAVGYG
+623 HGIAPDRLTPVGYG
-637 EEKPKSIRR
+637 EEKPKTIRR

-719 AFGFDLEMSVK
+719 AFGFDLEMF

>member
-1 MVKLFSSRQTILY
+1 MAFLAVALMLHSCAAD
-14 KGKRYFNA
+14 NA
-22 TNLYISK
+22 
-29 FMSGYKKTI
+29 M
-38 YNIAG
+38 
-43 AALVLAPLCFFMIS
+43 
-57 CGIDKNLRK
+57 RK
-66 GEKYLALGEYYDA
+66 GEKFLAIGEYHDA
-79 ANEFRQA
+79 AEQFKKA
-86 YQKTPPKDRDKRG
+86 YTKTPTKERQLRG
-99 QRAAK
+99 QRALKMAHCYRHISSTQKAISAYRNALRYNVASLDDRLDYARLLLKNGEYKRALTEFELLNDSMSNNVLVRNGLLSAK
-104 MAMCYDRIN
+104 MAPKWK
-113 EAQRAVAAY
+113 EQ
-122 RNVVRYN
+122 
-129 QDDGNTHL
+129 
-137 RLAYNLMKIGSYREA
+137 GSDYTV
-152 EKEFAIALDSMPDNE
+152 
-167 MAEKGINA
+167 
-175 ARNAP
+175 
-180 LIKEKGSR
+180 
-188 YKIKKIETFNS
+188 KKMTEFNS
-199 RRADFSPMLFGDQY
+199 RRADYCPVLAGDQW
-213 DKLYFTST
+213 DRLYFSST
-221 RNEAQGS
+221 RNDALGD
-228 ELSGITGTKPGD
+228 ELSGITGAKPGD
-240 IFYSEKDDKGKWS
+240 IFFSDKDDKGKWS

-304 ASWGKTTPLL
+304 ASWGKTTPLI

-321 AYAHPAVSPD
+321 SYAHPAVSPD

-602 EDYNKKLSQK
+602 EAYNKKLSQK
-612 RAESVVKYLIN
+612 RAESVVNYLIN

-637 EEKPKSIRR
+637 EEKPKTIRG

>member
-1 MVKLFSSRQTILY
+1 MAFLAVALMLHSCAAD
-14 KGKRYFNA
+14 NA
-22 TNLYISK
+22 
-29 FMSGYKKTI
+29 M
-38 YNIAG
+38 
-43 AALVLAPLCFFMIS
+43 
-57 CGIDKNLRK
+57 RK
-66 GEKYLALGEYYDA
+66 GEKFLAIGEYHDA
-79 ANEFRQA
+79 AEQFKKA
-86 YQKTPPKDRDKRG
+86 YTKTPTKERQLRG
-99 QRAAK
+99 QRALKMAHCYRHISSTQKAISAYRNALRYNVATLDDRLDYARLLLKNGEYKRALTEFELLNDSMPNNVLVRNGLLSAK
-104 MAMCYDRIN
+104 MAPKWK
-113 EAQRAVAAY
+113 EQ
-122 RNVVRYN
+122 
-129 QDDGNTHL
+129 
-137 RLAYNLMKIGSYREA
+137 GSDYTV
-152 EKEFAIALDSMPDNE
+152 
-167 MAEKGINA
+167 
-175 ARNAP
+175 
-180 LIKEKGSR
+180 
-188 YKIKKIETFNS
+188 KKMTEFNS
-199 RRADFSPMLFGDQY
+199 RRADYCPVLAGDQW
-213 DKLYFTST
+213 DRLYFSST
-221 RNEAQGS
+221 RNDALGD
-228 ELSGITGTKPGD
+228 ELSGITGAKPGD
-240 IFYSEKDDKGKWS
+240 IFFSDKDDKGKWS

-321 AYAHPAVSPD
+321 SYAHPAISPD

-350 WRMRLTANGPV
+350 WRMSLTANGPV

-386 FYFSSDGHPG
+386 FCFSSDGHPG

-401 IFIATVGEDGK
+401 IFIATVGEDAK

-449 RGWDHIYSFYNPEIV
+449 RGWDHVYSFYNPEIV

-498 RGDGSF
+498 RGNGSF

-602 EDYNKKLSQK
+602 EAYNKKLSQK

-637 EEKPKSIRR
+637 EEKPKTIRR

-703 NPPKKPVDK
+703 NPPKKPVVN
-712 EVETDDD
+712 EEETDDD
-719 AFGFDLEMSVK
+719 SFSFDLE

>member
-1 MVKLFSSRQTILY
+1 MAFLAVALMLHSCAAD
-14 KGKRYFNA
+14 NA
-22 TNLYISK
+22 
-29 FMSGYKKTI
+29 M
-38 YNIAG
+38 
-43 AALVLAPLCFFMIS
+43 
-57 CGIDKNLRK
+57 RK
-66 GEKYLALGEYYDA
+66 GEKFLAIGEYHDA
-79 ANEFRQA
+79 AEQFKKA
-86 YQKTPPKDRDKRG
+86 YTKTPTKERQLRG
-99 QRAAK
+99 QRALKMAHCYRHISSTQKAISAYRNALRYNVATLDDRLDYARLLLKNGEYKRALTEFELLNDSMPNNVLVRNGLLSAK
-104 MAMCYDRIN
+104 MAPKWK
-113 EAQRAVAAY
+113 EQ
-122 RNVVRYN
+122 
-129 QDDGNTHL
+129 
-137 RLAYNLMKIGSYREA
+137 GSDYTV
-152 EKEFAIALDSMPDNE
+152 
-167 MAEKGINA
+167 
-175 ARNAP
+175 
-180 LIKEKGSR
+180 
-188 YKIKKIETFNS
+188 KKMTEFNS
-199 RRADFSPMLFGDQY
+199 RRADFCPVLAGDQW
-213 DKLYFTST
+213 DRLYFSST
-221 RNEAQGS
+221 RNDALGD
-228 ELSGITGTKPGD
+228 ELSGITGAKPGD
-240 IFYSEKDDKGKWS
+240 IFFSDKDDKGKWS

-321 AYAHPAVSPD
+321 SYAHPAVSPD

-637 EEKPKSIRR
+637 EEKPKTIRR

-719 AFGFDLEMSVK
+719 TFGFDLEMSVK

>member
-1 MVKLFSSRQTILY
+1 MTRIIKTYHFLMAFLAVALMLHSCAAD
-14 KGKRYFNA
+14 NA
-22 TNLYISK
+22 
-29 FMSGYKKTI
+29 M
-38 YNIAG
+38 
-43 AALVLAPLCFFMIS
+43 
-57 CGIDKNLRK
+57 RK
-66 GEKYLALGEYYDA
+66 GEKFLAIGEYHDA
-79 ANEFRQA
+79 AEQFKKA
-86 YQKTPPKDRDKRG
+86 YTKTPTKERQLRG
-99 QRAAK
+99 QRALKMAHCYRHISSTQKAISAYRNALRYNVATLDDRLDYARLLLKNGEYKRALTEFELLNDSMPNNVLVRNGLLSAK
-104 MAMCYDRIN
+104 MAPKWK
-113 EAQRAVAAY
+113 EQ
-122 RNVVRYN
+122 
-129 QDDGNTHL
+129 
-137 RLAYNLMKIGSYREA
+137 GSDYTV
-152 EKEFAIALDSMPDNE
+152 
-167 MAEKGINA
+167 
-175 ARNAP
+175 
-180 LIKEKGSR
+180 
-188 YKIKKIETFNS
+188 KKMTEFNS
-199 RRADFSPMLFGDQY
+199 RRADFCPVLAGDQW
-213 DKLYFTST
+213 DRLYFSST
-221 RNEAQGS
+221 RNDALGD
-228 ELSGITGTKPGD
+228 ELSGITGAKPGD
-240 IFYSEKDDKGKWS
+240 IFFSDKDDKGKWS

-350 WRMRLTANGPV
+350 WRMRLTTNGPV

-612 RAESVVKYLIN
+612 RAESVVNYLIN

-637 EEKPKSIRR
+637 EEKPKTIRR

-719 AFGFDLEMSVK
+719 TFGFDLEMSVK

>member
-1 MVKLFSSRQTILY
+1 MAFLAVALMLHSCAAD
-14 KGKRYFNA
+14 NA
-22 TNLYISK
+22 
-29 FMSGYKKTI
+29 M
-38 YNIAG
+38 
-43 AALVLAPLCFFMIS
+43 
-57 CGIDKNLRK
+57 RK
-66 GEKYLALGEYYDA
+66 GEKFLAIGEYHDA
-79 ANEFRQA
+79 AEQFKKA
-86 YQKTPPKDRDKRG
+86 YTKTPTKERQLRG
-99 QRAAK
+99 QRALKMAHCYRHISSTQKAISAYRNALRYNVATLDDRLDYARLLLKNGEYKRALTEFELLNDSMPNNVLVRNGLLSAK
-104 MAMCYDRIN
+104 MAPKWK
-113 EAQRAVAAY
+113 EQ
-122 RNVVRYN
+122 
-129 QDDGNTHL
+129 
-137 RLAYNLMKIGSYREA
+137 GSDYTV
-152 EKEFAIALDSMPDNE
+152 
-167 MAEKGINA
+167 
-175 ARNAP
+175 
-180 LIKEKGSR
+180 
-188 YKIKKIETFNS
+188 KKMTEFNS
-199 RRADFSPMLFGDQY
+199 RRADYCPVLAGDQW
-213 DKLYFTST
+213 DRLYFSST
-221 RNEAQGS
+221 RNDALGD
-228 ELSGITGTKPGD
+228 ELSGITGAKPGD
-240 IFYSEKDDKGKWS
+240 IFFSDKDDKGKWS

-321 AYAHPAVSPD
+321 SYAHPAVSPD

-350 WRMRLTANGPV
+350 WRMRLTTNGPV

-435 QLNQGFFSSNRGDG
+435 QLNHGFFSSNRGDG

-602 EDYNKKLSQK
+602 EAYNKKLSQK

-637 EEKPKSIRR
+637 EEKPKTIRR

-719 AFGFDLEMSVK
+719 TFGFDLEMSVK

>member
-1 MVKLFSSRQTILY
+1 MAFLAVALMLHSCAAD
-14 KGKRYFNA
+14 NA
-22 TNLYISK
+22 
-29 FMSGYKKTI
+29 M
-38 YNIAG
+38 
-43 AALVLAPLCFFMIS
+43 
-57 CGIDKNLRK
+57 RK
-66 GEKYLALGEYYDA
+66 GEKFLAIGEYHDA
-79 ANEFRQA
+79 AEQFKKA
-86 YQKTPPKDRDKRG
+86 YTKTPTKERQLRG
-99 QRAAK
+99 QRALKMAHCYRHISSTQKAISAYRNALRYNVATLDDRLDYARLLLKNGEYKRALAEFELLNDSMPNNVLVRNGLLSAK
-104 MAMCYDRIN
+104 MAPKWK
-113 EAQRAVAAY
+113 EQ
-122 RNVVRYN
+122 
-129 QDDGNTHL
+129 
-137 RLAYNLMKIGSYREA
+137 GSDYTV
-152 EKEFAIALDSMPDNE
+152 
-167 MAEKGINA
+167 
-175 ARNAP
+175 
-180 LIKEKGSR
+180 
-188 YKIKKIETFNS
+188 KKMTEFNS
-199 RRADFSPMLFGDQY
+199 RRADFCPVLAGDQW
-213 DKLYFTST
+213 DRLYFSST
-221 RNEAQGS
+221 RNDALGD
-228 ELSGITGTKPGD
+228 ELSGITGAKPGD
-240 IFYSEKDDKGKWS
+240 IFFSDKDDKGKWS

-350 WRMRLTANGPV
+350 WRMRLTTNGPV

-449 RGWDHIYSFYNPEIV
+449 RGWDHVYSFYNPEIV

-504 EYVVKPGVDYI
+504 DYVVKPGVDYI

-612 RAESVVKYLIN
+612 RAESVVNYLIN

-637 EEKPKSIRR
+637 EEKPKMIRR

>member
-1 MVKLFSSRQTILY
+1 MTRIIKTYYLLMAFLAVALMLHSCAAD
-14 KGKRYFNA
+14 NA
-22 TNLYISK
+22 
-29 FMSGYKKTI
+29 M
-38 YNIAG
+38 
-43 AALVLAPLCFFMIS
+43 
-57 CGIDKNLRK
+57 RK
-66 GEKYLALGEYYDA
+66 GEKFLAIGEYHDA
-79 ANEFRQA
+79 AEQFKKA
-86 YQKTPPKDRDKRG
+86 YTKTPVKERQLRG
-99 QRAAK
+99 QRALKMAHCYRHISSTQKAISAYRNALRYNVATLDDRLDYARLLLKNGEYKRALAEFELLNDSMPNNVLVRNGLLSAK
-104 MAMCYDRIN
+104 MAPKWK
-113 EAQRAVAAY
+113 EQ
-122 RNVVRYN
+122 
-129 QDDGNTHL
+129 
-137 RLAYNLMKIGSYREA
+137 GSDYTV
-152 EKEFAIALDSMPDNE
+152 
-167 MAEKGINA
+167 
-175 ARNAP
+175 
-180 LIKEKGSR
+180 
-188 YKIKKIETFNS
+188 KKMSEFNS
-199 RRADFSPMLFGDQY
+199 RRADYCPVLAGDQW
-213 DKLYFTST
+213 DRLYFSST
-221 RNEAQGS
+221 RNDALGE
-228 ELSGITGTKPGD
+228 ELSGITGAKPGD
-240 IFYSEKDDKGKWS
+240 IFFSDKDDKGKWS

-268 GACCLSP
+268 GACCFSP

-304 ASWGKTTPLL
+304 ASWGKTTPLI

-321 AYAHPAVSPD
+321 SYAHPAISPD

-350 WRMRLTANGPV
+350 WRIRLTANGPV

-376 MFPTFRPNGD
+376 MFPTFRPYGD

-487 GTDGTNLRLGV
+487 GTDGTNMRLGV

-515 ILAMCDGFLNH
+515 ILGMCGGFLNH

-602 EDYNKKLSQK
+602 EAYNKTLSQK

-623 HGIAADRLTAVGYG
+623 HGIAPDRLTPVGYG
-637 EEKPKSIRR
+637 EEKPKTIRR

-703 NPPKKPVDK
+703 NPPKKPV
-712 EVETDDD
+712 ENEEETDDD
-719 AFGFDLEMSVK
+719 AFSFDLE

>member
-1 MVKLFSSRQTILY
+1 MTRIIKTYYLLMAFLAVALMLHSCAAD
-14 KGKRYFNA
+14 NA
-22 TNLYISK
+22 
-29 FMSGYKKTI
+29 M
-38 YNIAG
+38 
-43 AALVLAPLCFFMIS
+43 
-57 CGIDKNLRK
+57 RK
-66 GEKYLALGEYYDA
+66 GEKFLAIGEYHDA
-79 ANEFRQA
+79 AEQFKKA
-86 YQKTPPKDRDKRG
+86 YTKTPTKERQLRG
-99 QRAAK
+99 QRALKMAHCYRHISSTQKAISAYRNALRYNVATLDDRLDYARLLLKNGEYKRALTEFELLNDSMPNNVLVRNGLLSAK
-104 MAMCYDRIN
+104 MAPKWK
-113 EAQRAVAAY
+113 EQ
-122 RNVVRYN
+122 
-129 QDDGNTHL
+129 
-137 RLAYNLMKIGSYREA
+137 GSDYTV
-152 EKEFAIALDSMPDNE
+152 
-167 MAEKGINA
+167 
-175 ARNAP
+175 
-180 LIKEKGSR
+180 
-188 YKIKKIETFNS
+188 KKMTEFNS
-199 RRADFSPMLFGDQY
+199 RRADFCPVLAGDQW
-213 DKLYFTST
+213 DRLYFSST
-221 RNEAQGS
+221 RNDALGD
-228 ELSGITGTKPGD
+228 ELSGITGAKPGD
-240 IFYSEKDDKGKWS
+240 IFFSDKDDKGKWS

-321 AYAHPAVSPD
+321 SYAHPAVSPD

-449 RGWDHIYSFYNPEIV
+449 RGWDHVYSFYNPEIV

-637 EEKPKSIRR
+637 EEKPKTIRR

-719 AFGFDLEMSVK
+719 TFGFDLEMSVK

>member
-1 MVKLFSSRQTILY
+1 MTRIIKTYHLLMAFLAVALMLHSCAAD
-14 KGKRYFNA
+14 NA
-22 TNLYISK
+22 
-29 FMSGYKKTI
+29 M
-38 YNIAG
+38 
-43 AALVLAPLCFFMIS
+43 
-57 CGIDKNLRK
+57 RK
-66 GEKYLALGEYYDA
+66 GEKFLAIGEYHDA
-79 ANEFRQA
+79 AEQFKKA
-86 YQKTPPKDRDKRG
+86 YTKTPTKERQLRG
-99 QRAAK
+99 QRALKMAHCYRHISSTQKAISAYRNALRYNVATLDDRLDYARLLLKNGEYKRALAEFELLNDSMPNNVLVRNGLLSAK
-104 MAMCYDRIN
+104 MAPKWK
-113 EAQRAVAAY
+113 EQ
-122 RNVVRYN
+122 
-129 QDDGNTHL
+129 
-137 RLAYNLMKIGSYREA
+137 GSDYTV
-152 EKEFAIALDSMPDNE
+152 
-167 MAEKGINA
+167 
-175 ARNAP
+175 
-180 LIKEKGSR
+180 
-188 YKIKKIETFNS
+188 KKMTEFNS
-199 RRADFSPMLFGDQY
+199 RRADYCPVLAGNQWDR
-213 DKLYFTST
+213 LYFSST
-221 RNEAQGS
+221 RNDALGDEF
-228 ELSGITGTKPGD
+228 SGITGAKPGD
-240 IFYSEKDDKGKWS
+240 IFFSDKDDKGKWS

-321 AYAHPAVSPD
+321 SYAHPAVSPD

-504 EYVVKPGVDYI
+504 EYAVKPGVDYI

-557 NIFYAFDKATLLP
+557 NIFYAFDKATLLS

-602 EDYNKKLSQK
+602 EAYNKKLSQK
-612 RAESVVKYLIN
+612 RAESVVMYLIN
-623 HGIAADRLTAVGYG
+623 HGIAPDRLTPVGYG
-637 EEKPKSIRR
+637 EEKPKTIRR

-719 AFGFDLEMSVK
+719 AFGFDLEMF

>member
-1 MVKLFSSRQTILY
+1 MTRIIKTYHLLMAFLAVALMLHSCAAD
-14 KGKRYFNA
+14 NA
-22 TNLYISK
+22 
-29 FMSGYKKTI
+29 M
-38 YNIAG
+38 
-43 AALVLAPLCFFMIS
+43 
-57 CGIDKNLRK
+57 RK
-66 GEKYLALGEYYDA
+66 GEKFLAIGEYHDA
-79 ANEFRQA
+79 AEQFKKA
-86 YQKTPPKDRDKRG
+86 YTKTPTKERQLRG
-99 QRAAK
+99 QRALKMAHCYRHISSTQKAISAYRNALRYNVATLDDRLDYARLLLKNGEYKRALTEFELLNDSMPNNVLVRNGLLSAK
-104 MAMCYDRIN
+104 MAPKWK
-113 EAQRAVAAY
+113 EQ
-122 RNVVRYN
+122 
-129 QDDGNTHL
+129 
-137 RLAYNLMKIGSYREA
+137 GSDYTV
-152 EKEFAIALDSMPDNE
+152 
-167 MAEKGINA
+167 
-175 ARNAP
+175 
-180 LIKEKGSR
+180 
-188 YKIKKIETFNS
+188 KKMTEFNS
-199 RRADFSPMLFGDQY
+199 RRADYCPVLAGDQW
-213 DKLYFTST
+213 DRLYFSST
-221 RNEAQGS
+221 RNDALGD
-228 ELSGITGTKPGD
+228 ELSGITGAKPGD
-240 IFYSEKDDKGKWS
+240 IFFSDKDDKGKWS

-350 WRMRLTANGPV
+350 WRMRLTTNGPV

-602 EDYNKKLSQK
+602 EAYNKKLSQK

-637 EEKPKSIRR
+637 EEKPKTIRR

-719 AFGFDLEMSVK
+719 TFGFDLEMSVK

>member
-1 MVKLFSSRQTILY
+1 MAFLAVALMLHSCAAD
-14 KGKRYFNA
+14 NA
-22 TNLYISK
+22 
-29 FMSGYKKTI
+29 M
-38 YNIAG
+38 
-43 AALVLAPLCFFMIS
+43 
-57 CGIDKNLRK
+57 RK
-66 GEKYLALGEYYDA
+66 GEKFLAIGEYHDA
-79 ANEFRQA
+79 AEQFKKA
-86 YQKTPPKDRDKRG
+86 YTKTPTKERQLRG
-99 QRAAK
+99 QRALKMAHCYRHISSTQKAISAYRNALRYNVATLDDRLDYARLLLKNGEYKRALTEFELLNDSMPNNVLVRNGLLSAK
-104 MAMCYDRIN
+104 MAPKWK
-113 EAQRAVAAY
+113 EQ
-122 RNVVRYN
+122 
-129 QDDGNTHL
+129 
-137 RLAYNLMKIGSYREA
+137 GSDYTV
-152 EKEFAIALDSMPDNE
+152 
-167 MAEKGINA
+167 
-175 ARNAP
+175 
-180 LIKEKGSR
+180 
-188 YKIKKIETFNS
+188 KKMTEFNS
-199 RRADFSPMLFGDQY
+199 RRADYCPVLAGDQW
-213 DKLYFTST
+213 DRLYFSST
-221 RNEAQGS
+221 RNDALGD
-228 ELSGITGTKPGD
+228 ELSGITGAKPGD
-240 IFYSEKDDKGKWS
+240 IFFSDKDDKGKWS

-321 AYAHPAVSPD
+321 SYAHPAISPD

-350 WRMRLTANGPV
+350 WRMRLTTNGPV

-612 RAESVVKYLIN
+612 RAESVVNYLIN

-637 EEKPKSIRR
+637 EEKPKTIRR

-719 AFGFDLEMSVK
+719 TFGFDLEMSVK